1 MTWIYGSEL
10 RILHAGGDR
19 GSRWPGDQLLCDPWD
34 AHLHGGSRWGRRRRR
49 RRRLG
54 LGGPSLRGFHSSLT
68 LVPEVALPGRLHLCG
83 WLEGRRRLEGGP
95 QSRRAH
101 QLGWPPLFATSLRGT
116 NVSGSRMQSHLL
128 GQNIAAGPSHHDSSS
143 IINATYRASFPC
155 LPGLTQLTVQYIGYT
170 RHQRIR

>member
-1 MTWIYGSEL
+1 MPVCCPPNFRRRWQWGDPSGL
-10 RILHAGGDR
+10 RFETAQVR
-19 GSRWPGDQLLCDPWD
+19 RAPGDQLLCDPWD
-34 AHLHGGSRWGRRRRR
+34 AHLHGGSRWGRRRR

-128 GQNIAAGPSHHDSSS
+128 GHSCWPQPSRQF
-143 IINATYRASFPC
+143 IN
-155 LPGLTQLTVQYIGYT
+155 
-170 RHQRIR
+170 HQCHI